1 MQLSLILNSLFFF
14 KLIKILYF
22 ILQKKKKLN
31 FYFIFVLILR
41 YNFKI
46 FKVSLFILSLIK
58 ILLDIPFNGN

>member
-22 ILQKKKKLN
+22 ILQKKKLN

>member
-1 MQLSLILNSLFFF
+1 MFYITE
-14 KLIKILYF
+14 
-22 ILQKKKKLN
+22 KKKLN

>member
-58 ILLDIPFNGN
+58 ILLDIPFNDN